1 MNRSLKLGHVRLAA
15 SFGVA
20 LLLSCAAP
28 AWAQTAAEKE
38 AAAVRAARCDSCHGT
53 DGNSSADETPRLNG
67 QNAAYIR
74 GRLLSFRYPI
84 REAPHA
90 FHDMVIAGTHLSDGV
105 IAALARFYAAQPPF
119 TADGNANAIGAA
131 IYQKGAK
138 DIPAC
143 QGCHGV
149 RGEGSAAAPRLAGQH
164 KAYLQV
170 QLQAFSIAARIA
182 DPMNHHVWVM
192 TDQQAQAVA
201 AYLGH

>member
-1 MNRSLKLGHVRLAA
+1 MNRSPKRGHVCRAA
-15 SFGVA
+15 ALGTA
-20 LLLSCAAP
+20 LLLCALP
-28 AWAQTAAEKE
+28 SWAQTVAEKE
-38 AAAVRAARCDSCHGT
+38 AAAVRAARCESCHGP
-53 DGNSSADETPRLNG
+53 DGNSSADKTPRLNG
-67 QNAAYIR
+67 QSAAYIR

-90 FHDMVIAGTHLSDGV
+90 FRSMAIAGANLSDGV

-119 TADGNANAIGAA
+119 TTGVNPNAAGEA

-138 DIPAC
+138 DVPAC
-143 QGCHGV
+143 RGCHGGA
-149 RGEGSAAAPRLAGQH
+149 GEGSAAAPRLAGQH
-164 KAYLQV
+164 KAYLQT

-201 AYLGH
+201 AYLGN